1 LSGVAEDERENGEVR
16 RILDWRRAF
25 LERAGYEREYA
36 DILATAVEVDLRD
49 AVRLLDA
56 GCRQSVA
63 VLILL

>member
-1 LSGVAEDERENGEVR
+1 MSGVAEDEAENKEVR
-16 RILDWRRAF
+16 RILDWRREQ
-25 LERAGYEREYA
+25 LEAAGYEKEFA
-36 DILATAVEVDLRD
+36 DALARAVEVDLRD